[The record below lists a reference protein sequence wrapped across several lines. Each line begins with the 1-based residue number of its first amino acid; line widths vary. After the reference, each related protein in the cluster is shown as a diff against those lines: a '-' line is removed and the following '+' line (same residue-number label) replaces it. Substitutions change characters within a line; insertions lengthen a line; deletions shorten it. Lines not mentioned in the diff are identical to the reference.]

1 MSPKFSIVTGASSGI
16 GLALAEILAQKKSH
30 LVLVARR
37 IEQLES
43 TAKRL
48 SSQYGIECYS
58 FQSDLTQ
65 RSEAQRLR
73 VWCEERE
80 YPIDCLVNNAGIGF
94 WGEFEKVSIDQHLKM
109 LDLNV
114 VALTSLTGEFYPILK
129 KQKSW
134 VLNVASTAAFQAIP
148 TFSTY
153 AASKSYVLSFSRGLH
168 HEWKPKNI
176 TVTTLCPGPTKS
188 EFMQQAQ
195 MSHVDKMAAFF
206 EASAHSVALSGIEG
220 MLRNKPEVVPG
231 FLNWLGSKL
240 SQFFPRYL
248 SEILSGKFFH

>member
-16 GLALAEILAQKKSH
+16 GLALAEILAEKKSN
-30 LVLVARR
+30 LILVARR
-37 IEQLES
+37 IDQLEIL
-43 TAKRL
+43 AKKL
-48 SSQYGIECYS
+48 SSQHGIACYT
-58 FQSDLTQ
+58 FQSDLTN
-65 RSEAQRLR
+65 RSEAQRLKS
-73 VWCEERE
+73 WCEEKKF
-80 YPIDCLVNNAGIGF
+80 PIDCLVNNAGNGF
-94 WGEFEKVSIDQHLKM
+94 WGEFEKVSINQHLNM

-114 VALTSLTGEFYPILK
+114 IALTNLTGEFYPLLK

-148 TFSTY
+148 TFAAY
-153 AASKSYVLSFSRGLH
+153 AASKSYVLSFSRALY

-195 MSHVDKMAAFF
+195 LSHVDKIAAFF
-206 EASAHSVALSGIEG
+206 EASAHSVALSGIKG
-220 MLRNKPEVVPG
+220 MLKNKPEVVPG
-231 FLNWLGSKL
+231 FLNWMGSKL
-240 SQFFPRYL
+240 VQISPRYL